1 MASVNGAT
9 CAMCI
14 KSPAMFAEYSPG
26 DYQQRI
32 RRFKIKRPFN
42 LKIDIDQK
50 EFSCLHVGD
59 KEEAGSSERGMRS
72 ASWPAGGLLPR
83 AASPNGRESAV
94 VTEIKDNT
102 TR

>member
-9 CAMCI
+9 CAICI
-14 KSPAMFAEYSPG
+14 KSPAMRAECSPG

-50 EFSCLHVGD
+50 E
-59 KEEAGSSERGMRS
+59 
-72 ASWPAGGLLPR
+72 
-83 AASPNGRESAV
+83 
-94 VTEIKDNT
+94 
-102 TR
+102 